1 MSRQETIVL
10 FTRYPLAGKN
20 KTRLIPALGPEGAT
34 ELHRQMTQ
42 SIVTTLQAC
51 QRANNFELEIC
62 YTGGTLELMQTWLSS
77 CHYFSKQVG
86 DNLGSRMC
94 SALITRHRQGKSV
107 CLMGTD
113 CPDISCR
120 IIEEAFSAL
129 AICDLVLGPSH
140 DGGYYLIGC
149 SPSINEEIIPALFS
163 GISWGGPDVLAT
175 TQKKIAL
182 AGKTCHLL
190 PILHDIDTPE
200 DLQYLG
206 HYSNTQ

>member
-1 MSRQETIVL
+1 MSRQETLVL
-10 FTRYPLAGKN
+10 FTRYPIVGKN

-42 SIVTTLQAC
+42 SIVTRLQAC
-51 QRANNFELEIC
+51 QRINRFDLAIC
-62 YTGGTLELMQTWLSS
+62 YTGGTLELMQAWLSS
-77 CHYFSKQVG
+77 CDCFSRQVG
-86 DNLGSRMC
+86 DDLGSRMR
-94 SALITRHRQGKSV
+94 SALINHHRQGRPV

-113 CPDISCR
+113 CPDISCS

-129 AICDLVLGPSH
+129 ATCDLVLGPSY

-149 SPSINEEIIPALFS
+149 NPLLNKDVISALFS

-200 DLQYLG
+200 DLQHLG
-206 HYSNTQ
+206 YYPSTQ